1 MKKLPILITVII
13 ALIIGFAGGWFGG
26 SRSSPPINDTIV
38 FRDTI
43 TDTITYRQPI
53 PVDSVILRYIPV
65 KLPIIDTTYIKG
77 AEITKVDS
85 VYVEVPIQQKE
96 YQGSTYHAWVSGF
109 NVSLDSINIYKNT
122 VTITQRIRDPPK
134 KWGLG
139 LHVGA
144 GYCSADRK
152 IGPYIGIGISYNILT
167 W

>member
-77 AEITKVDS
+77 LKSQRWIVYMSKSQFSKRNIRAALITLGS
-85 VYVEVPIQQKE
+85 VA
-96 YQGSTYHAWVSGF
+96 SM
-109 NVSLDSINIYKNT
+109 
-122 VTITQRIRDPPK
+122 
-134 KWGLG
+134 
-139 LHVGA
+139 
-144 GYCSADRK
+144 
-152 IGPYIGIGISYNILT
+152 
-167 W
+167 